1 MTAKHRVVVATGN
14 VGKLK
19 EIQSLLSSDD
29 WTNDRE
35 IVAQNELNIP
45 DVEEIGTTF
54 VENAIIKAR
63 HVSAIAQLPALAD
76 DSGIEVDYLNGQP
89 GIHSARY
96 AGDEANAVNNVNK
109 LLNKLSDVP
118 DEHRSARFQCVI
130 VYLRHAAD
138 PSPLISQASWVG
150 RILCA
155 PRGAG
160 GFGYDPVF
168 YVPTHNCS
176 AAELDP
182 VIKNAISHRGK
193 ALRNLVRLLRQEIQ
207 ANDHV

>member
-19 EIQSLLSSDD
+19 EIQSLLEQGD
-29 WTNDRE
+29 WANEWE
-35 IVAQNELNIP
+35 IVAQKEFNIS
-45 DVEEIGTTF
+45 DAEETGTTF

-63 HVSAIAQLPALAD
+63 HASAIAQLPALAD
-76 DSGIEVDYLNGQP
+76 DSGIEVDYLKGQP

-96 AGDEANAVNNVNK
+96 AGDEANAVDNVNK
-109 LLNKLSDVP
+109 LLNELADTQ
-118 DEHRSARFQCVI
+118 DEQRCARFQCVI

-138 PSPLISQASWVG
+138 PSPLISQASWDG
-150 RILCA
+150 RILHA
-155 PRGAG
+155 PRGDG

-168 YVPTHNCS
+168 YVPTHDCS

-193 ALRNLVRLLRQEIQ
+193 ALRNLVHLLQRETQ
-207 ANDHV
+207 ASHPV